1 MDKETRPVQTQRQ
14 RTPDRH
20 SSQMRVSPAAQRTP
34 RPTGQRTQ
42 SRVPA
47 QQRSLDKQR
56 ELAKRKKAVHRHAV
70 REPHF
75 VTVRKK
81 RQDRAP
87 FPIGMVAILV
97 LITAMFLFMMMN
109 YAQIDQY
116 NGSIRELQDEVAAL
130 QAEQKKLD
138 VRLENKNDRA
148 AFEAFATER
157 LGMVKSDSLNKFM
170 ITLSPQDKTEIM
182 QYEQEEKEGFGYLF
196 SGLAEVVRNFFG

>member
-1 MDKETRPVQTQRQ
+1 MEKETRPVQAQRQ
-14 RTPDRH
+14 RTPAQK
-20 SSQMRVSPAAQRTP
+20 SSQARVSSAANRRPAQRQAP
-34 RPTGQRTQ
+34 
-42 SRVPA
+42 
-47 QQRSLDKQR
+47 
-56 ELAKRKKAVHRHAV
+56 AKRQGVENRKRAAHRRAV
-70 REPHF
+70 REPRF

-81 RQDRAP
+81 KQDRAP
-87 FPIGMVAILV
+87 FPFGLVAILV

-116 NGSIRELQDEVAAL
+116 NGSIRDLQDEVAAL

-138 VRLENKNDRA
+138 VRLENKDDRA
-148 AFEAFATER
+148 AFEAFATEQ

-182 QYEQEEKEGFGYLF
+182 EYEPEKEEGFGYLF